1 MRAKPKMKPKKSKID
16 LLERLCIGS
25 VYKLLKSPSKR
36 RKIGYTN
43 QEILLRVNKSEQA
56 IEREVKNL
64 LKRKKIEAILIFIDP
79 GDPKNYLLIY
89 RLI

>member
-1 MRAKPKMKPKKSKID
+1 MKPKDTNSVINLLSK
-16 LLERLCIGS
+16 
-25 VYKLLKSPSKR
+25 PSTR
-36 RKIGYTN
+36 RRIGYTN

-64 LKRKKIEAILIFIDP
+64 LKRKKIEAILLFIDP
-79 GDPKNYLLIY
+79 NDTNNYLIIY

>member
-1 MRAKPKMKPKKSKID
+1 MKPKDTI
-16 LLERLCIGS
+16 S
-25 VYKLLKSPSKR
+25 VFKLLSKPSTR
-36 RKIGYTN
+36 RRIGYTN

-64 LKRKKIEAILIFIDP
+64 LKRKKIEAILLFIDP
-79 GDPKNYLLIY
+79 NDTNNYLIIY